1 MSGNQINVVQLVRD
15 GKARYEWHWVT
26 SSQDNI
32 RLRIAV
38 LRDAMKFDG
47 MPRLDWFRQPVET
60 DDEADV
66 VTYDGVRLPASAD
79 ELQQIADLI
88 GGMLLTPRVVD
99 LIWLQAGLKFDSNV
113 NTGPPDYEIAAI
125 TDITK
130 IHELIEADIE
140 SFGGD
145 EGDKLI
151 SCVGKYWVII
161 GELEQV
167 GQVQGDWAACN
178 YGWFAKSASGPGL
191 TPGTQCWQRPGYKHN
206 KLHLDPSQTI
216 RLMWKTAELSR
227 DEGETWEDV
236 PLADIA
242 ADAELAPLLVHDK
255 KTLAYLRQK
264 GVEEQPAGGHI
275 VLPPVVITIAVRDR
289 DGEGGDSDP
298 KARSIS

>member
-1 MSGNQINVVQLVRD
+1 MSGNQVDVVQLVRH

-26 SSQDNI
+26 SSQDDI

-47 MPRLDWFRQPVET
+47 MPRLDWFREPVT
-60 DDEADV
+60 DGAEDNKV
-66 VTYDGVRLPASAD
+66 YDGVRLPASAD

-99 LIWLQAGLKFDSNV
+99 LIWLQAGLKFDANV
-113 NTGPPDYEIAAI
+113 NSGPPDYEIAAECDV
-125 TDITK
+125 TL

-140 SFGGD
+140 KLGGD
-145 EGDKLI
+145 EGDKLV
-151 SCVGKYWVII
+151 SCVGKYWVLV
-161 GELEQV
+161 GELEQIGKV
-167 GQVQGDWAACN
+167 KGDWASCN
-178 YGWFAKSASGPGL
+178 YGWFAKAASGPGL

-216 RLMWKTAELSR
+216 RLMWKQAELSY

-236 PLADIA
+236 ALADVA
-242 ADAELAPLLVHDK
+242 ADDELAPLLTHDK
-255 KTLAYLRQK
+255 KTLSYLRQK

-275 VLPPVVITIAVRDR
+275 VLPPVVITIAVRDK
-289 DGEGGDSDP
+289 DGEGGNSGP
-298 KARSIS
+298 KAENIS